1 MAYLQQKYNY
11 KTLQNQSKSYCSH
24 SSRDLVLWCHSV
36 LFKLQVSNFI
46 FCETCGNCC
55 QTPLPLVNKLH
66 SHRTNGNNRLQ
77 SLIVWWFLIPHLH
90 NKSPIVTFVKRCRK
104 AFIRVGALVALAC
117 ALTFDQFK
125 TYYSPN
131 IGDYGFWWFLASGE
145 WLPSSTHTERRPAV
159 EVQYNAK
166 SWQMSVAEPS
176 TKVHTSAIE
185 GASLGGNC

>member
-1 MAYLQQKYNY
+1 MPLHFIYAPK
-11 KTLQNQSKSYCSH
+11 
-24 SSRDLVLWCHSV
+24 
-36 LFKLQVSNFI
+36 VSNFI

-66 SHRTNGNNRLQ
+66 SHRTNGHNRLQ
-77 SLIVWWFLIPHLH
+77 SLNFWWFLMPHLH
-90 NKSPIVTFVKRCRK
+90 NKSPIVTSVKRCRK

-131 IGDYGFWWFLASGE
+131 IGTMVSDGFWWMTSVKH
-145 WLPSSTHTERRPAV
+145 THTERRPAV

-166 SWQMSVAEPS
+166 SRQMSVAEPS